1 MKTVSIPPATSGKA
15 RLQSVALDSVIIA
28 LIAAFFLK
36 DVPFVPTSGREA
48 ESES

>member
-1 MKTVSIPPATSGKA
+1 
-15 RLQSVALDSVIIA
+15 VALAGALQHSFVAVLVFALFA

-48 ESES
+48 ESDR

>member
-1 MKTVSIPPATSGKA
+1 MKTVSITLARSGKA
-15 RLQSVALDSVIIA
+15 RLRGVALTSVIIA

-48 ESES
+48 ESER